1 MNCTLTNKKWEQ
13 KIRTFLLPI
22 FYFFFLISYF
32 FLSEATGSVVSEVE
46 IKGLHSIA
54 KEELLELLDIILNEQ
69 IDSRQI
75 RQGIKRAYLKGI
87 FEDISIEAEDGERVK
102 IFIDVK
108 EKDFIDKVSIDGD
121 LGLSRKII
129 KRIFLF
135 KEGEAMRY
143 EIIEK
148 AVEELRQEMAMRGF
162 PLARIT
168 AEIERLKEPYR
179 IHIHLHINAGE
190 SIKIKKITLS
200 GIVEEKIKEIM
211 SLSEGDI
218 YDQVKL
224 RKDMERI
231 KTYYQKKG
239 YFKPLVGPYTFIDG
253 ILSISVTPGKCLSIA
268 INGNSAISKK
278 NLLKEM
284 PFFEVEDFRD
294 DIVEEAVERM
304 LSLYHSK
311 GYAYAQIAPVI
322 ASRDDLIDLNFFIYE
337 GSKVKVRGIDF
348 TGITLPKK
356 SLKEVMS
363 LKEGGI
369 YNLALVESDRE
380 AMKEFYKALGY
391 LSANIEE
398 FKTRYDESSQ
408 EMDISVRI
416 LEGPKTEVERIHV
429 VGSDLINEEEIRKAI
444 RIKPGDS
451 YNEIDISD
459 ARYRII
465 NLYNSRGFSDV
476 MVFVERSF
484 DAQEAA
490 ITFHIQEG
498 DVTFFGKTI
507 VRGNY
512 RTNYEVVKREF
523 KRPEGKPFDYS
534 ILSRARQRLYKLGLF
549 TNVDMEILD
558 RYDHKKDILVKL
570 DEGNAGTVEFG
581 FGYADYEKFRGF
593 LDLSY
598 RNLWGMNR
606 QSSVRIEL
614 SSLEERYIFQYQEPW
629 FLGKEI
635 PFRLLLLREDRREI
649 DIDSRETRFKLT
661 RYTATAGIEK
671 RLSDTMK
678 LELYHEVSRVKTYDV
693 QPDVILSKEDTGT
706 LLISGIK
713 PGIVYD
719 TRDNPFDP
727 KKGILSGI
735 SLKFTSPVFLS
746 ETDFVKLL
754 LHGSVYHQLHKRFIL
769 ALSLRGGIAEGY
781 NETRELPIVERFF
794 LGGRMTV
801 RGYAQ
806 DTLGPKGEDGNPT
819 GGNAYFCGNL
829 ELRTSLGKGIG
840 IVTFIDGGN
849 VWLKTSDIDIGNLKY
864 TAGLGLR
871 YSTPIGPIRI
881 DYGRKLNREHRE
893 SRGEIHF
900 SIGHAF

>member
-1 MNCTLTNKKWEQ
+1 MNCTLNNKKWE
-13 KIRTFLLPI
+13 RTVRKFLLFI
-22 FYFFFLISYF
+22 SYFFFLISYF
-32 FLSEATGSVVSEVE
+32 FLSDVTGSVVSDVE

-54 KEELLELLDIILNEQ
+54 KEELLELLDIIPSEQ

-75 RQGIKRAYLKGI
+75 RQGIKRAYLKGL

-102 IFIDVK
+102 IIIDIK
-108 EKDFIDKVSIDGD
+108 EKDFIDEISVDGD

-135 KEGEAMRY
+135 KEGKAMRY

-148 AVEELRQEMAMRGF
+148 AVEELRQAIAMRGF
-162 PLARIT
+162 PHAQIS

-179 IHIHLHINAGE
+179 IHIHLHINTGE
-190 SIKIKKITLS
+190 PIRIENINVSVTEEEIKW
-200 GIVEEKIKEIM
+200 IM

-224 RKDMERI
+224 RKDLERI
-231 KTYYQKKG
+231 KTYYQKRG
-239 YFKPLVGPYTFIDG
+239 YVKPLVGPYTFTDG
-253 ILSISVTPGKCLSIA
+253 TLSISVTPGKCLSIA
-268 INGNSAISKK
+268 INGNRAISKK

-294 DIVEEAVERM
+294 DIVEEAVERI

-322 ASRDDLIDLNFFIYE
+322 ALQDDLIDLNFFIYE
-337 GSKVKVRGIDF
+337 GAKVKTRGIDF
-348 TGITLPKK
+348 TGITLPEK
-356 SLKEVMS
+356 SLKEVMF

-369 YNLALVESDRE
+369 YNLAFIEKDRE

-391 LSANIEE
+391 LTADIEE
-398 FKTRYDESSQ
+398 FKTRYDESSK
-408 EMDISVRI
+408 EMDISIKI
-416 LEGPKTEVERIHV
+416 LEGPKTEVERIYV
-429 VGSDLINEEEIRKAI
+429 VGSNLINEEEIHKAI
-444 RIKPGDS
+444 RIKTGDS

-465 NLYNSRGFSDV
+465 NLYTSRGFSDV

-484 DAQEAA
+484 DRQKATL
-490 ITFHIQEG
+490 TFQIQEG
-498 DVTFFGKTI
+498 NATFFGKTI

-523 KRPEGKPFDYS
+523 KQPEGKPFDYS
-534 ILSRARQRLYKLGLF
+534 ILSRTRQRLYKLGLF
-549 TNVDMEILD
+549 TNVDIEVLD
-558 RYDHKKDILVKL
+558 RYDHKRDVLVKL
-570 DEGNAGTVEFG
+570 DEGNAGAVEFG
-581 FGYADYEKFRGF
+581 FGYADYEKLRGF

-635 PFRLLLLREDRREI
+635 PFRFLLLREDRREI
-649 DIDSRETRFKLT
+649 DIDSKETRYKLT
-661 RYTATAGIEK
+661 RYTTSAGIEK
-671 RLSDTMK
+671 RLSDTVK
-678 LELYHEVSRVKTYDV
+678 LEWYHEVSHVKTYDL
-693 QPDVILSKEDTGT
+693 QPDVILSKEDIGT
-706 LLISGIK
+706 LIISGIK

-754 LHGSVYHQLHKRFIL
+754 LHGSVYHQLHKRFVI
-769 ALSLRGGIAEGY
+769 ALSLRGGFAEGY
-781 NETRELPIVERFF
+781 NETKELPVVERFF

-801 RGYAQ
+801 RGYDQ

-829 ELRTSLGKGIG
+829 ELRTYLGKGIG

-849 VWLKTSDIDIGNLKY
+849 AWLKTSDIDLGSLKY
-864 TAGLGLR
+864 TTGLGLR

-881 DYGRKLNREHRE
+881 DYGRKLNREPRE